1 MSGADWETRYEPG
14 GEGEQPKYRP
24 AFDRGNE
31 PPYGYAVVPVP
42 PYAPA
47 AQTNGLAV
55 ASLVLGILWIWWI
68 GSALALVFGYI
79 AKSQID
85 HSHGRM
91 SGRGLAIAGI
101 VLGWVGAATF
111 ILMMIVLGNFP

>member
-1 MSGADWETRYEPG
+1 MSGTEWEARYEPG
-14 GEGEQPKYRP
+14 GEGEEPRYRP
-24 AFDRGNE
+24 AFDR
-31 PPYGYAVVPVP
+31 PDQAYGYAVVPVP
-42 PYAPA
+42 AYTQP

-68 GSALALVFGYI
+68 GSALALIFGYV

-85 HSHGRM
+85 SSHGRQ

-111 ILMMIVLGNFP
+111 ILMILVLKNFP